1 MSYKNLM
8 DMHVH
13 SDNSHDA
20 HHSVTLVCEK
30 AVAKGLRA
38 IAVTDHCNIIDYY
51 KDKQNIICRQ
61 AAFEVKKAADVFNG
75 QLIVSSG
82 IELGSPA
89 RDCEAVKDV
98 LKNKFDFVAA
108 SVHRIKGKKKS
119 FRHYDYNRET
129 NSPENLIARYFD
141 EILETVQWN
150 GFDTLAHLTF
160 PLRYFPAEKIAN
172 FDIWQ
177 FRDRIEEILKTLAQ
191 NGKALEINTKCDP
204 FIMNGI
210 THNFLPN
217 FEIVKLFRELGGEY
231 ITVGSDAH
239 SAHDVGNRIADA
251 YDLAL
256 EAGFKYVTLYQHRT
270 PLSIKID

>member
-1 MSYKNLM
+1 M

-98 LKNKFDFVAA
+98 LKNNFDFVAA

-191 NGKALEINTKCDP
+191 NGKALEINTNYFFKARIYNSKGSSFTRTTQNMA
-204 FIMNGI
+204 FIILRYVPSMPAFWRI
-210 THNFLPN
+210 FIILFPA
-217 FEIVKLFRELGGEY
+217 KLM
-231 ITVGSDAH
+231 T
-239 SAHDVGNRIADA
+239 
-251 YDLAL
+251 
-256 EAGFKYVTLYQHRT
+256 
-270 PLSIKID
+270 